1 MPSCANLE
9 ELMLNEKDYGVL
21 LFQKLQQNLPLQ
33 VVVLTGVASIAPLSG
48 GPLAPG
54 WEYS

>member
-9 ELMLNEKDYGVL
+9 ELMLNEKDYGVM

-54 WEYS
+54 